1 MGMVQ
6 GVRLW
11 FLLKVKVCRRVS
23 PWKKPEGMEEKL
35 FLSRKRHWREVRLA
49 REGIGPE
56 SERFWRER
64 MVSRVRV
71 PRSEG
76 TVPVRD

>member
-6 GVRLW
+6 GARLS
-11 FLLKVKVCRRVS
+11 FSLMVMFCHL
-23 PWKKPEGMEEKL
+23 
-35 FLSRKRHWREVRLA
+35 VRLA

-56 SERFWRER
+56 SEGFWRER

-71 PRSEG
+71 PRSEER
-76 TVPVRD
+76 VPVRD